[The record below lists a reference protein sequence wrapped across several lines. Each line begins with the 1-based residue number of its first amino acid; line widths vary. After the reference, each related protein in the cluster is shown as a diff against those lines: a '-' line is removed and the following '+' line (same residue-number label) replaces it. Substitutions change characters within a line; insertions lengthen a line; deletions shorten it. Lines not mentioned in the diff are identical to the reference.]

1 MLTLNDALTGLRAR
15 ADAIRAELHKVVIGQ
30 DEALTWLMLAV
41 FLRGHVLLE
50 GVPGTAKTLAVK
62 TLARTIHATF
72 RRIQFTPDLM
82 PSDITGVHIFDLTR
96 SVFTLRKGPIFTDL
110 LLADEINRT
119 PAKTQAALLEAMQER
134 CVTIDGEPH
143 KLPDIFTVFAT
154 QNPIEMEG
162 TYPLPEAQTD
172 RFLFKVTL
180 GYPAPLEEEG
190 ILKEY
195 NAGREP
201 HDVEKSGVQAVM
213 TAEDAVMV
221 RKTIDAVKVTDALI
235 TYIRKVVSA
244 TREASDVLLGCGPR
258 AGIHLLMASKGLAA
272 MEGRGFILP
281 DDVKRAAAPVMRHRL
296 ILNPEA
302 EVEGLKAE
310 SVIDRILAKVEVPR

>member
-1 MLTLNDALTGLRAR
+1 MSDGLAALRESAR
-15 ADAIRAELHKVVIGQ
+15 KVREELHRVVVGQDDAI
-30 DEALTWLMLAV
+30 TWMILAV

-50 GVPGTAKTLAVK
+50 GVPGTAKTLLVR
-62 TLARTIHATF
+62 TLARTLHASF

-82 PSDITGVHIFDLTR
+82 PSDITGVHVFDVAR
-96 SVFTLRKGPIFTDL
+96 SEFSLRRGPIFTDL

-134 CVTIDGEPH
+134 SVTIDGETH
-143 KLPDIFTVFAT
+143 ALPRIFTVFAT

-180 GYPAPLEEEG
+180 SYPEPAEEDA
-190 ILKEY
+190 ILKAY

-201 HDVEKSGVQAVM
+201 HEVEKSGVQSVM
-213 TAEDAVMV
+213 TVEESLAAREAINRVAVS
-221 RKTIDAVKVTDALI
+221 DGLI
-235 TYIRKVVSA
+235 SYIRKVVAA
-244 TREASDVLLGCGPR
+244 TRESPDVLLGCGPR
-258 AGIHLLMASKGLAA
+258 AGIHLLLAAKGLAA
-272 MEGRGFILP
+272 LEGREFVLP
-281 DDVKRAAAPVMRHRL
+281 DDVKLAAAPVMRHRL

-310 SVIDRILAKVEVPR
+310 SVIERMLAKVEVPR